1 MTHSSPATE
10 SAAGEDRGECSAAS
24 ERCPLIS
31 IVVPVYNE
39 EDNVRSLYDAVSAVM
54 AQVADRY
61 RWEFI
66 FTDNH
71 SEDRTFERLTE
82 IAKDDDR
89 VCVYRFSRNFGFQ
102 RSIYTGFMMAHGDA
116 AVQIDCDLQDPP
128 ALILQF
134 LDLWNKGNKVVYG
147 VRRSRQEGFFITSAR
162 KIFYRLLDS
171 ISDFRLPKD
180 AGDFRLL
187 DRRVIDELAKH
198 RNRSPYLRGI
208 IARIGFNQVGVVYD
222 RMPRERGSTKFT
234 LGSLIDLAVDGIVNN
249 SVVPLRLAVYGGV
262 ILGIV
267 AFVTAIVLIV
277 QRLFFEITWP
287 AGFAFLAVTILAF
300 FSANMIFLGVIGEYL
315 SRTHNQV
322 IDQPLT
328 IIDLVIDRRD
338 NSIERA
344 DGVDWKASGRDLRN
358 QK

>member
-1 MTHSSPATE
+1 MEGAT
-10 SAAGEDRGECSAAS
+10 S
-24 ERCPLIS
+24 EGQEARSGDKEQRPLIS

-39 EDNVRSLYDAVSAVM
+39 EENVQSLYDAVNAVM

-102 RSIYTGFMMAHGDA
+102 RSIYTGFMMADGDA
-116 AVQIDCDLQDPP
+116 AIQIDCDLQDPP

-134 LDLWNKGNKVVYG
+134 LDLWKKGNKVVYG
-147 VRRSRQEGFFITSAR
+147 VRRSRKEGFFITSAR
-162 KIFYRLLDS
+162 KFFYRLLDS

-187 DRRVIDELAKH
+187 DRRVIDELSKH

-222 RMPRERGSTKFT
+222 RMPRERGSTKFS
-234 LGSLIDLAVDGIVNN
+234 LGSLIDLAIDGIVNN
-249 SVVPLRLAVYGGV
+249 SVVPLRLAVYGGLIAGAV
-262 ILGIV
+262 SL
-267 AFVTAIVLIV
+267 VTAFVLIV
-277 QRLFFEITWP
+277 QRLFFESTWP
-287 AGFAFLAVTILAF
+287 AGFAFLAVTMLSF
-300 FSANMIFLGVIGEYL
+300 FSANMIFLGIIGEYL

-328 IIDLVIDRRD
+328 IVDLLIDRRG
-338 NSIERA
+338 SSAKRA
-344 DGVDWKASGRDLRN
+344 GEADRKTSGSDLRN

>member
-1 MTHSSPATE
+1 MTHPLPALE
-10 SAAGEDRGECSAAS
+10 AATGEDRETCSGTK
-24 ERCPLIS
+24 EQRPLIS

-39 EDNVRSLYDAVSAVM
+39 EDNVQSLYDAVNAVM

-82 IAKDDDR
+82 IGKDDDR

-102 RSIYTGFMMAHGDA
+102 RSIYTGFMMADGDA
-116 AVQIDCDLQDPP
+116 AIQIDCDLQDPP
-128 ALILQF
+128 VLILQF
-134 LDLWNKGNKVVYG
+134 LDLWRRGNKVVYG

-162 KIFYRLLDS
+162 KLFYRLIDH

-187 DRRVIDELAKH
+187 DRRVIDELSEH
-198 RNRSPYLRGI
+198 RNRNPYLRGI

-234 LGSLIDLAVDGIVNN
+234 FGSLIDLAIDGIVNN

-262 ILGIV
+262 IVGIV
-267 AFVTAIVLIV
+267 SLISAIAVIV
-277 QRLFFEITWP
+277 QRLFFERTWP
-287 AGFAFLAVTILAF
+287 AGFAFLAVTVLSF
-300 FSANMIFLGVIGEYL
+300 FSANMIFLGIIGEYL

-328 IIDLVIDRRD
+328 IVDLVIDRRH
-338 NSIERA
+338 NSADRA
-344 DGVDWKASGRDLRN
+344 GRAGSKISGCDLRN
-358 QK
+358 QT